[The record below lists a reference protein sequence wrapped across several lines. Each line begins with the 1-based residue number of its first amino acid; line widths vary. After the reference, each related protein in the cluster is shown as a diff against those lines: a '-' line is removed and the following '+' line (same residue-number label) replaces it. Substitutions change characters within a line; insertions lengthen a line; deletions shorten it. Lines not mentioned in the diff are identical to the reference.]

1 MLQRL
6 KDDFHLSM
14 ITLVGVISSCTLLP
28 YALFRIATGS
38 YLVGIVDLLMI
49 AVSVFSVWM
58 AWRTGDT
65 EKTGFLMAAVFCFG
79 AVLICMKLGQD
90 VLFWI
95 YPLMVFIFFLVAPI
109 KALLLLLLMVCAI
122 VSLHFADQSSIFANN
137 FQLLAFV
144 TTTMVT
150 SVFAYIFAYRTYL
163 QRQELRRLATT
174 DPLTGAATRHS
185 LTDELEQAVLQY
197 KQQGIVSG
205 LMLLDLDHFKRIND
219 NFGHH
224 AGDQILSQL
233 VPLLKQMTRQ
243 QDSVFRYGGEEF
255 VLLIKEIQLA
265 DLHRLAEKI
274 RHAVWQQ
281 LTLPDGSALT
291 TSIGIATVQ
300 HANSWESWLQ
310 SADVA
315 LYKAKHQ
322 GRNQVVIAA
331 TSTEQDESLK
341 PSVYTPSP

>member
-6 KDDFHLSM
+6 QNDFHLSM
-14 ITLVGVISSCTLLP
+14 ITLVGVIASGTLLP
-28 YALFRIATGS
+28 YALYRMATGN

-49 AVSVFSVWM
+49 AVSTVSVLM

-65 EKTGFLMAAVFCFG
+65 EKPGFLMAAVFCFG
-79 AVLICMKLGQD
+79 AVLVCMKLGQD

-109 KALLLLLLMVCAI
+109 KALLLLLLMVSAI
-122 VSLHFADQSSIFANN
+122 VSLHFAEQSAIFANN
-137 FQLLAFV
+137 FQLLAFI
-144 TTTMVT
+144 TTTLIT
-150 SVFAYIFAYRTYL
+150 SIFAYIFAYRTHL

-185 LTDELEQAVLQY
+185 LTDELTYAI
-197 KQQGIVSG
+197 QQFQQKGIVSG

-233 VPLLKQMTRQ
+233 VPLLKQMIRQ

-265 DLHRLAEKI
+265 DLHHLAEKI
-274 RHAVWQQ
+274 RHAVWHQ

-291 TSIGIATVQ
+291 ASIGIATVQ
-300 HANSWESWLQ
+300 HTNDWESWLQ
-310 SADVA
+310 NADVA
-315 LYKAKHQ
+315 LYQAKHQ

-331 TSTEQDESLK
+331 SPAEQAITAS
-341 PSVYTPSP
+341 

>member
-1 MLQRL
+1 
-6 KDDFHLSM
+6 M
-14 ITLVGVISSCTLLP
+14 ITLVGVIASGTLLP
-28 YALFRIATGS
+28 YALYRIATGN
-38 YLVGIVDLLMI
+38 YLVGVVDLLMI
-49 AVSVFSVWM
+49 AVSTVSVLM

-65 EKTGFLMAAVFCFG
+65 EKPGFLMAAVFCFG
-79 AVLICMKLGQD
+79 AVLVCMKLGQD

-109 KALLLLLLMVCAI
+109 KALLLLLLMVSAI
-122 VSLHFADQSSIFANN
+122 VSLHFSEHSAIFANN
-137 FQLLAFV
+137 FQLLAFI
-144 TTTMVT
+144 TTTLIT
-150 SVFAYIFAYRTYL
+150 SIFAYIFAYRTHL

-185 LTDELEQAVLQY
+185 LTDELTYAIQQY
-197 KQQGIVSG
+197 QLKGVVSG

-219 NFGHH
+219 NFGHQV
-224 AGDQILSQL
+224 GDQILSQL
-233 VPLLKQMTRQ
+233 VPLLKQMIRQ

-274 RHAVWQQ
+274 RHAVWHQ
-281 LTLPDGSALT
+281 LNLPDGSALT

-300 HANSWESWLQ
+300 HANDWESWLQ
-310 SADVA
+310 NADIA
-315 LYKAKHQ
+315 LYQAKHQ

-331 TSTEQDESLK
+331 LPAEQTTTL
-341 PSVYTPSP
+341 P

>member
-6 KDDFHLSM
+6 KDNFHLSM
-14 ITLVGVISSCTLLP
+14 ITLVGGIASCTLLP
-28 YALFRIATGS
+28 YALYRLATGS
-38 YLVGIVDLLMI
+38 YLVALVDLLMI
-49 AVSVFSVWM
+49 TVSTVSVWM

-65 EKTGFLMAAVFCFG
+65 EKPGFLMAVVFCFG
-79 AVLICMKLGQD
+79 AVLVCLKLGQD

-109 KALLLLLLMVCAI
+109 KALLLLLLMVSAI
-122 VSLHFADQSSIFANN
+122 VSLHFAEQSSIFNN
-137 FQLLAFV
+137 SFQLLAFI
-144 TTTMVT
+144 TTTVIT
-150 SVFAYIFAYRTYL
+150 SIFAYIFAYRTHL
-163 QRQELRRLATT
+163 QRQELRHLATT

-185 LTDELEQAVLQY
+185 LTDELTEAIQQY
-197 KQQGIVSG
+197 QQKNILSG

-219 NFGHH
+219 NFGHQS
-224 AGDQILSQL
+224 GDQILSQL
-233 VPLLKQMTRQ
+233 VPLLKQMIRQ

-274 RHAVWQQ
+274 RHAVWHQ

-291 TSIGIATVQ
+291 TSIGLATVQ
-300 HANSWESWLQ
+300 HATDWESWLQ
-310 SADVA
+310 NADAA
-315 LYKAKHQ
+315 LYQAKHQ

-331 TSTEQDESLK
+331 SPAEQAITAS
-341 PSVYTPSP
+341 

>member
-6 KDDFHLSM
+6 KDNFHLLM
-14 ITLVGVISSCTLLP
+14 ITLVGGIASCTLLP
-28 YALFRIATGS
+28 YALYRLATGS
-38 YLVGIVDLLMI
+38 YLVALVDLLMI
-49 AVSVFSVWM
+49 TVSTVSVWI

-65 EKTGFLMAAVFCFG
+65 EKPGFLMAVVFCFG
-79 AVLICMKLGQD
+79 AVLVCMKLGQD

-109 KALLLLLLMVCAI
+109 KALLLLLLMVSAI
-122 VSLHFADQSSIFANN
+122 VSLHFVEQSSIFNN
-137 FQLLAFV
+137 SFQLLAFI
-144 TTTMVT
+144 TTTVIT
-150 SVFAYIFAYRTYL
+150 SIFAYIFAYRTHL
-163 QRQELRRLATT
+163 QRQELRHLATT

-185 LTDELEQAVLQY
+185 LTDELTEAIEQY
-197 KQQGIVSG
+197 QQKNILSG

-219 NFGHH
+219 NFGHQS
-224 AGDQILSQL
+224 GDQILSQL
-233 VPLLKQMTRQ
+233 VPLLKQMIRQ

-274 RHAVWQQ
+274 RHAVWHQ

-291 TSIGIATVQ
+291 TSIGLATVQ
-300 HANSWESWLQ
+300 HATDWESWLQ
-310 SADVA
+310 NADVA
-315 LYKAKHQ
+315 LYQAKHQ

-331 TSTEQDESLK
+331 SPAEQAITAS
-341 PSVYTPSP
+341 

>member
-1 MLQRL
+1 
-6 KDDFHLSM
+6 M
-14 ITLVGVISSCTLLP
+14 ITLVGVIASGTLLP
-28 YALFRIATGS
+28 YALYRIATGN
-38 YLVGIVDLLMI
+38 YLVGVVDLLMI
-49 AVSVFSVWM
+49 AVSTVSVLM

-65 EKTGFLMAAVFCFG
+65 EKPGFLMAAVFCFG
-79 AVLICMKLGQD
+79 AVLVCMKLGQD

-109 KALLLLLLMVCAI
+109 KALLLLLLMVSAI
-122 VSLHFADQSSIFANN
+122 VSLHFSEHSAIFANN
-137 FQLLAFV
+137 FQLLAFI
-144 TTTMVT
+144 TTTLIT
-150 SVFAYIFAYRTYL
+150 SIFAYIFAYRTHL

-185 LTDELEQAVLQY
+185 LTDELTYAIQQY
-197 KQQGIVSG
+197 QLKGVVSG

-219 NFGHH
+219 NFGHQV
-224 AGDQILSQL
+224 GDQILSQL
-233 VPLLKQMTRQ
+233 VPLLKQMIRQ

-274 RHAVWQQ
+274 RHAVWHQ
-281 LTLPDGSALT
+281 LNLPDGSALT

-300 HANSWESWLQ
+300 HANDWESWLQ
-310 SADVA
+310 NADIA
-315 LYKAKHQ
+315 LYQAKHQ

-331 TSTEQDESLK
+331 QPAEQATTL
-341 PSVYTPSP
+341 P

>member
-6 KDDFHLSM
+6 KNDFHLSM
-14 ITLVGVISSCTLLP
+14 ITLVGVIASGTLLP
-28 YALFRIATGS
+28 YAVFRIATGN
-38 YLVGIVDLLMI
+38 YLVGLVDLLMI
-49 AVSVFSVWM
+49 AVSAFSVLM

-65 EKTGFLMAAVFCFG
+65 ERPGFLMAAVFCFG
-79 AVLICMKLGQD
+79 AVLVCMKLGQD

-122 VSLHFADQSSIFANN
+122 VSLNFSDHTVIFANN
-137 FQLLAFV
+137 FQLMAFI
-144 TTTMVT
+144 TTTLIT
-150 SVFAYIFAYRTYL
+150 SIFAYIFAYRTHL

-185 LTDELEQAVLQY
+185 LTDELNYAIQHYQQKAV
-197 KQQGIVSG
+197 VSG

-219 NFGHH
+219 NFGHQT
-224 AGDQILSQL
+224 GDQILSQL
-233 VPLLKQMTRQ
+233 VPLLKQMIRQ

-255 VLLIKEIQLA
+255 VLLIREIQLA

-274 RHAVWQQ
+274 RHAVWHQ
-281 LTLPDGSALT
+281 LALPDGSALT

-300 HANSWESWLQ
+300 HAKDWESWMQ

-315 LYKAKHQ
+315 LYQAKHN
-322 GRNQVVIAA
+322 GRNQVVIAEITA
-331 TSTEQDESLK
+331 EQH
-341 PSVYTPSP
+341 

>member
-1 MLQRL
+1 LLQRL
-6 KDDFHLSM
+6 KHDFHLFM
-14 ITLVGVISSCTLLP
+14 ITLVGLIASCTLLP
-28 YALFRIATGS
+28 YALFRMVTGN
-38 YLVGIVDLLMI
+38 YLVGLVDMLMI
-49 AVSVFSVWM
+49 VVSTASVWM
-58 AWRTGDT
+58 AWRTGET
-65 EKTGFLMAAVFCFG
+65 EKPGFLMAAVFCFG
-79 AVLICMKLGQD
+79 AVLVCMKLGQD

-122 VSLHFADQSSIFANN
+122 VSLHFSEHSAIFSTN
-137 FQLLAFV
+137 FQLLAFI
-144 TTTMVT
+144 TTTLVT
-150 SVFAYIFAYRTYL
+150 SIFAYIFAYRTHL

-185 LTDELEQAVLQY
+185 LTDELTYAI
-197 KQQGIVSG
+197 QQFQQEGVVSG

-233 VPLLKQMTRQ
+233 VPLLKQMIRQ

-274 RHAVWQQ
+274 RHAVWHQ
-281 LTLPDGSALT
+281 LALPDGSALT

-300 HANSWESWLQ
+300 YANDWESWLQ
-310 SADVA
+310 NADVA
-315 LYKAKHQ
+315 LYQAKHN
-322 GRNQVVIAA
+322 GRNQVVIATGPAEQAVA
-331 TSTEQDESLK
+331 TA
-341 PSVYTPSP
+341 

>member
-6 KDDFHLSM
+6 KYDFHLSM
-14 ITLVGVISSCTLLP
+14 ITLVGLIASCTLLP
-28 YALFRIATGS
+28 YALYRLATGS
-38 YLVGIVDLLMI
+38 YLVGVVDLLMI
-49 AVSVFSVWM
+49 AVSTLSVWM

-65 EKTGFLMAAVFCFG
+65 EKPGFLMATVFCFG
-79 AVLICMKLGQD
+79 AVLVCMKLGQD

-122 VSLHFADQSSIFANN
+122 VSLHFAEQSTIFNN
-137 FQLLAFV
+137 GFQLLAFI
-144 TTTMVT
+144 TTTLIT
-150 SVFAYIFAYRTYL
+150 SIFAYIFAYRTHL

-185 LTDELEQAVLQY
+185 LTDELTYAIQQY
-197 KQQGIVSG
+197 QQKGVISG

-233 VPLLKQMTRQ
+233 VPLLKQMIRQ

-274 RHAVWQQ
+274 RHAVWHQ

-300 HANSWESWLQ
+300 QASAWESWLQ
-310 SADVA
+310 NADVA
-315 LYKAKHQ
+315 LYQAKHN
-322 GRNQVVIAA
+322 GRNQVVIATSAAVA
-331 TSTEQDESLK
+331 TTDLS
-341 PSVYTPSP
+341 

>member
-1 MLQRL
+1 
-6 KDDFHLSM
+6 M
-14 ITLVGVISSCTLLP
+14 ITLVGVIASGTLLP
-28 YALFRIATGS
+28 YALYRMATGN

-49 AVSVFSVWM
+49 AVSTVSVLM

-65 EKTGFLMAAVFCFG
+65 EKPGFLMAAVFCFG
-79 AVLICMKLGQD
+79 AVLVCMKLGQD

-109 KALLLLLLMVCAI
+109 KALLLLLLMVSAI
-122 VSLHFADQSSIFANN
+122 VSLHFAEQSAIFANN
-137 FQLLAFV
+137 FQLLAFI
-144 TTTMVT
+144 TTTLIT
-150 SVFAYIFAYRTYL
+150 SIFAYIFAYRTHL

-185 LTDELEQAVLQY
+185 LTDELTYAI
-197 KQQGIVSG
+197 QQFQQKGIVSG

-233 VPLLKQMTRQ
+233 VPLLKQMIRQ

-265 DLHRLAEKI
+265 DLHHLAEKI
-274 RHAVWQQ
+274 RHAVWHQ

-291 TSIGIATVQ
+291 ASIGIATVQ
-300 HANSWESWLQ
+300 HTNDWESWLQ
-310 SADVA
+310 NADVA
-315 LYKAKHQ
+315 LYQAKHQ

-331 TSTEQDESLK
+331 SPAEQAITAS
-341 PSVYTPSP
+341 

>member
-6 KDDFHLSM
+6 KHDFHLSM
-14 ITLVGVISSCTLLP
+14 ITLVGVIASGTLLP
-28 YALFRIATGS
+28 FALYRMATEN

-49 AVSVFSVWM
+49 AISTFSVVM
-58 AWRTGDT
+58 AWRGGDT
-65 EKTGFLMAAVFCFG
+65 EKSGFLMATVFCFG
-79 AVLICMKLGQD
+79 AVLVCMKMGQD

-109 KALLLLLLMVCAI
+109 KALLLLLLMVSAI
-122 VSLHFADQSSIFANN
+122 VSLHFAEQSGIFANN
-137 FQLLAFV
+137 FQLLAFI
-144 TTTMVT
+144 TTTSIT
-150 SVFAYIFAYRTYL
+150 SIFAYIFAYRTHL

-174 DPLTGAATRHS
+174 DPLTGAANRHS
-185 LTDELEQAVLQY
+185 LTDELSYAIQQY
-197 KQQGIVSG
+197 QQKNIVSG

-224 AGDQILSQL
+224 TGDQILSQL
-233 VPLLKQMTRQ
+233 VPLLKQMIRQ

-274 RHAVWQQ
+274 RHAVWHQ
-281 LTLPDGSALT
+281 LALPDGSALT

-300 HANSWESWLQ
+300 HADDWESWLQ
-310 SADVA
+310 NADVA
-315 LYKAKHQ
+315 LYQAKHQ
-322 GRNQVVIAA
+322 GRNQVVIAS
-331 TSTEQDESLK
+331 STTEPLG
-341 PSVYTPSP
+341 

>member
-14 ITLVGVISSCTLLP
+14 ITLVGLIASCTLLP
-28 YALFRIATGS
+28 YALYRLATGS
-38 YLVGIVDLLMI
+38 YLVGVVDLLMI
-49 AVSVFSVWM
+49 AVSTLSVWM

-65 EKTGFLMAAVFCFG
+65 EKPGFLMATVFCFG
-79 AVLICMKLGQD
+79 AVLVCMKLGQD

-122 VSLHFADQSSIFANN
+122 VSLHFAEQSTIFNN
-137 FQLLAFV
+137 GFQLLAFI
-144 TTTMVT
+144 TTTLIT
-150 SVFAYIFAYRTYL
+150 SIFAYIFAYRTHL

-185 LTDELEQAVLQY
+185 LTDELTYAIQQY
-197 KQQGIVSG
+197 QQKGVMSG

-233 VPLLKQMTRQ
+233 VPLLKQMIRQ

-274 RHAVWQQ
+274 RHAVWHQ

-300 HANSWESWLQ
+300 QASAWESWLQ
-310 SADVA
+310 NADVA
-315 LYKAKHQ
+315 LYQAKHN
-322 GRNQVVIAA
+322 GRNQVVIANSAAVA
-331 TSTEQDESLK
+331 TTDLS
-341 PSVYTPSP
+341 

>member
-6 KDDFHLSM
+6 KHDFHLFM
-14 ITLVGVISSCTLLP
+14 ITLVGLIASCTLLP
-28 YALFRIATGS
+28 YALYRMATGD
-38 YLVGIVDLLMI
+38 YLVGMVDILMI
-49 AVSVFSVWM
+49 TVSTVSVWM
-58 AWRTGDT
+58 AWRSGET
-65 EKTGFLMAAVFCFG
+65 EKPGFLMAAVFCFG
-79 AVLICMKLGQD
+79 AVLVCMKLGQD

-122 VSLHFADQSSIFANN
+122 VSLHFSEHSAIFNTN
-137 FQLLAFV
+137 FQLLAFI
-144 TTTMVT
+144 TTTLVT
-150 SVFAYIFAYRTYL
+150 SIFAYIFAYRTHL

-185 LTDELEQAVLQY
+185 LTDELTYAIQLF
-197 KQQGIVSG
+197 QQKGVVSG

-233 VPLLKQMTRQ
+233 VPLLKQMIRQ

-274 RHAVWQQ
+274 RHAVWHQ
-281 LTLPDGSALT
+281 LALPDGSALT

-300 HANSWESWLQ
+300 SANDWESWLQ
-310 SADVA
+310 NADVA
-315 LYKAKHQ
+315 LYQAKHN
-322 GRNQVVIAA
+322 GRNQVVIATGPAEQAVA
-331 TSTEQDESLK
+331 TA
-341 PSVYTPSP
+341 

>member
-1 MLQRL
+1 
-6 KDDFHLSM
+6 M
-14 ITLVGVISSCTLLP
+14 ITLVGVIASGTLLP
-28 YALFRIATGS
+28 YALYRIATGN
-38 YLVGIVDLLMI
+38 YLVGVVDLLMI
-49 AVSVFSVWM
+49 AVSTVSVLM

-65 EKTGFLMAAVFCFG
+65 EKPGFLMAAVFCFG
-79 AVLICMKLGQD
+79 AVLVCMKLGQD

-109 KALLLLLLMVCAI
+109 KALLLLLLMVSAI
-122 VSLHFADQSSIFANN
+122 VSLHFSEHSAIFANN
-137 FQLLAFV
+137 FQLLAFI
-144 TTTMVT
+144 TTTLIT
-150 SVFAYIFAYRTYL
+150 SIFAYIFAYRTHL

-185 LTDELEQAVLQY
+185 LTDELTYAIQQY
-197 KQQGIVSG
+197 QLKGVVSG

-219 NFGHH
+219 NFGHQV
-224 AGDQILSQL
+224 GDQILSQL
-233 VPLLKQMTRQ
+233 VPLLKQMIRQ

-274 RHAVWQQ
+274 RHAVWHQ
-281 LTLPDGSALT
+281 LNLPDGSALT

-300 HANSWESWLQ
+300 HANDWESWLQ
-310 SADVA
+310 NADIA
-315 LYKAKHQ
+315 LYQAKHQ

-331 TSTEQDESLK
+331 LPAEQATTL
-341 PSVYTPSP
+341 P

>member
-1 MLQRL
+1 
-6 KDDFHLSM
+6 M
-14 ITLVGVISSCTLLP
+14 ITLVGLIASCTLLP
-28 YALFRIATGS
+28 YALYRMATED
-38 YLVGIVDLLMI
+38 YLVGMVDILMI
-49 AVSVFSVWM
+49 TVSTVSVWM
-58 AWRTGDT
+58 AWRSGET
-65 EKTGFLMAAVFCFG
+65 EKPGFLMAAVFCFG
-79 AVLICMKLGQD
+79 AVLVCMKLGQD

-122 VSLHFADQSSIFANN
+122 VSLHFSEHSAIFNTN
-137 FQLLAFV
+137 FQLLAFI
-144 TTTMVT
+144 TTTLVT
-150 SVFAYIFAYRTYL
+150 SIFAYIFAYRSHL

-185 LTDELEQAVLQY
+185 LTDELTYAIQLF
-197 KQQGIVSG
+197 QQKGVVSG

-233 VPLLKQMTRQ
+233 VPLLKQMIRQ

-274 RHAVWQQ
+274 RHAIWHQ

-300 HANSWESWLQ
+300 HASDWESWLQ
-310 SADVA
+310 NADVA
-315 LYKAKHQ
+315 LYQAKHN
-322 GRNQVVIAA
+322 GRNQVVIATGSTVQAIA
-331 TSTEQDESLK
+331 TS
-341 PSVYTPSP
+341 

>member
-6 KDDFHLSM
+6 KDNFHLLM
-14 ITLVGVISSCTLLP
+14 ITLVGGISSCTLLP
-28 YALFRIATGS
+28 YALYRLATDS
-38 YLVGIVDLLMI
+38 YLVAVVDLLMI
-49 AVSVFSVWM
+49 TVSSVSVWM

-65 EKTGFLMAAVFCFG
+65 EKSGFLMAVVFCFG
-79 AVLICMKLGQD
+79 AVLVCMKLGQD

-109 KALLLLLLMVCAI
+109 KALLLLLLMVSAI
-122 VSLHFADQSSIFANN
+122 VSLHFVEQSSIFNN
-137 FQLLAFV
+137 SFQLLAFI
-144 TTTMVT
+144 TTTVIT
-150 SVFAYIFAYRTYL
+150 SIFAYIFAYRTHL
-163 QRQELRRLATT
+163 QRQELRHLATT

-185 LTDELEQAVLQY
+185 LTDELTEAIQQY
-197 KQQGIVSG
+197 QQKNILSG

-219 NFGHH
+219 NFGHQS
-224 AGDQILSQL
+224 GDQILSKL
-233 VPLLKQMTRQ
+233 VPLLKQMIRQ

-274 RHAVWQQ
+274 RHAVWHQ

-291 TSIGIATVQ
+291 TSIGLATVQ
-300 HANSWESWLQ
+300 HATDWESWLQ
-310 SADVA
+310 NADVA
-315 LYKAKHQ
+315 LYQAKHQ

-331 TSTEQDESLK
+331 SPAEQAITAS
-341 PSVYTPSP
+341 

>member
-1 MLQRL
+1 LLQRL
-6 KDDFHLSM
+6 KHDFHLFM
-14 ITLVGVISSCTLLP
+14 ITLVGLIASCTLLP
-28 YALFRIATGS
+28 YALFRMVTGN
-38 YLVGIVDLLMI
+38 YLVGLVDMLMI
-49 AVSVFSVWM
+49 VVSTASVWM
-58 AWRTGDT
+58 AWRTGET
-65 EKTGFLMAAVFCFG
+65 EKPGFLMAAVFCFG
-79 AVLICMKLGQD
+79 AVLVCMKLGQD

-122 VSLHFADQSSIFANN
+122 VSLHFSEHSAIFSTN
-137 FQLLAFV
+137 FQLLAFI
-144 TTTMVT
+144 TTTLVT
-150 SVFAYIFAYRTYL
+150 SIFAYIFAYRTHL

-185 LTDELEQAVLQY
+185 LTDELTYAI
-197 KQQGIVSG
+197 QQFQQEGVVSG

-233 VPLLKQMTRQ
+233 VPLLKQMIRQ

-274 RHAVWQQ
+274 RHAVWHQ
-281 LTLPDGSALT
+281 LALPDGSALT

-300 HANSWESWLQ
+300 YANDWESWLQ
-310 SADVA
+310 NADVA
-315 LYKAKHQ
+315 LYQAKHN
-322 GRNQVVIAA
+322 GRNQVVIATGPAEQAIA
-331 TSTEQDESLK
+331 TS
-341 PSVYTPSP
+341 

>member
-1 MLQRL
+1 LLQRL
-6 KDDFHLSM
+6 KNDFHLSM
-14 ITLVGVISSCTLLP
+14 ITLVGVIASGTLLP
-28 YALFRIATGS
+28 YALYRIATGN
-38 YLVGIVDLLMI
+38 YLVGVVDLLMI
-49 AVSVFSVWM
+49 AVSTFSVLM

-65 EKTGFLMAAVFCFG
+65 EKPGFLMAAVFCFG
-79 AVLICMKLGQD
+79 AVLVCMKLGQD

-109 KALLLLLLMVCAI
+109 KALLLLLLMVSAI
-122 VSLHFADQSSIFANN
+122 VSLHFSEQSAIFANS
-137 FQLLAFV
+137 FQLLAFI
-144 TTTMVT
+144 TTTLIT
-150 SVFAYIFAYRTYL
+150 SIFAYIFAYRTHL

-185 LTDELEQAVLQY
+185 LTDELTYAIQQFQQKAV
-197 KQQGIVSG
+197 VSG

-219 NFGHH
+219 NFGHQV
-224 AGDQILSQL
+224 GDQILSQL
-233 VPLLKQMTRQ
+233 VPLLKQMIRQ

-274 RHAVWQQ
+274 RHAVWHQ
-281 LTLPDGSALT
+281 LNLPDGSALT

-300 HANSWESWLQ
+300 HANDWESWLQ
-310 SADVA
+310 NADIA
-315 LYKAKHQ
+315 LYQAKHQ

-331 TSTEQDESLK
+331 LPAEQATTLS
-341 PSVYTPSP
+341 

>member
-6 KDDFHLSM
+6 KHDFHLFM
-14 ITLVGVISSCTLLP
+14 ITLVGLIASCTLLP
-28 YALFRIATGS
+28 YALFRMVTGN
-38 YLVGIVDLLMI
+38 YLVGLVDMLMI
-49 AVSVFSVWM
+49 VVSTASVWM
-58 AWRTGDT
+58 AWRTGET
-65 EKTGFLMAAVFCFG
+65 EKPGFLMAAVFCFG
-79 AVLICMKLGQD
+79 AVLVCMKLGQD

-122 VSLHFADQSSIFANN
+122 VSLHFSEHSAIFSTN
-137 FQLLAFV
+137 FQLLAFI
-144 TTTMVT
+144 TTTLVT
-150 SVFAYIFAYRTYL
+150 SIFAYIFAYRTHL

-185 LTDELEQAVLQY
+185 LTDELTYAI
-197 KQQGIVSG
+197 QQFQQEGVVSG

-233 VPLLKQMTRQ
+233 VPLLKQMIRQ

-274 RHAVWQQ
+274 RHAVWHQ
-281 LTLPDGSALT
+281 LALPDGSALT

-300 HANSWESWLQ
+300 YANDWESWLQ
-310 SADVA
+310 NADVA
-315 LYKAKHQ
+315 LYQAKHN
-322 GRNQVVIAA
+322 GRNQVVIATGPAEQAVA
-331 TSTEQDESLK
+331 TA
-341 PSVYTPSP
+341 

>member
-6 KDDFHLSM
+6 KHDFHLFM
-14 ITLVGVISSCTLLP
+14 ITLVGLIASCTLLP
-28 YALFRIATGS
+28 YALYRMATED
-38 YLVGIVDLLMI
+38 YLVGMVDILMI
-49 AVSVFSVWM
+49 TVSTVSVWM
-58 AWRTGDT
+58 AWRSGET
-65 EKTGFLMAAVFCFG
+65 EKPGFLMAAVFCFG
-79 AVLICMKLGQD
+79 AVLVCMKLGQD

-122 VSLHFADQSSIFANN
+122 VSLHFSEHSAIFNTN
-137 FQLLAFV
+137 FQLLAFI
-144 TTTMVT
+144 TTTLVT
-150 SVFAYIFAYRTYL
+150 SIFAYIFAYRSHL

-185 LTDELEQAVLQY
+185 LTDELTYAIQLF
-197 KQQGIVSG
+197 QQKGVVSG

-233 VPLLKQMTRQ
+233 VPLLKQMIRQ

-274 RHAVWQQ
+274 RHAIWHQ

-300 HANSWESWLQ
+300 HASDWESWLQ
-310 SADVA
+310 NADVA
-315 LYKAKHQ
+315 LYQAKHN
-322 GRNQVVIAA
+322 GRNQVVISSG
-331 TSTEQDESLK
+331 STEQAIA
-341 PSVYTPSP
+341 TP

>member
-6 KDDFHLSM
+6 KNDFHLSM
-14 ITLVGVISSCTLLP
+14 ITLVGVIASGTLLP
-28 YALFRIATGS
+28 YALYRIATGN
-38 YLVGIVDLLMI
+38 YLVGVVDLLMI
-49 AVSVFSVWM
+49 AVSTFSVLM

-65 EKTGFLMAAVFCFG
+65 EKPGFLMAAVFCFG
-79 AVLICMKLGQD
+79 AVLVYMKLGQD

-109 KALLLLLLMVCAI
+109 KALLLLLLMVSAI
-122 VSLHFADQSSIFANN
+122 VSLHFSEQSAIFANN
-137 FQLLAFV
+137 FQLLAFI
-144 TTTMVT
+144 TTTLIT
-150 SVFAYIFAYRTYL
+150 SIFAYIFAYRTHL

-185 LTDELEQAVLQY
+185 LTDELTYAI
-197 KQQGIVSG
+197 QQFQQKGVVSG

-219 NFGHH
+219 NFGHQV
-224 AGDQILSQL
+224 GDQILSQL
-233 VPLLKQMTRQ
+233 VPLLKQMIRQ

-274 RHAVWQQ
+274 RHAVWHQ
-281 LTLPDGSALT
+281 LNLPDGSALT

-300 HANSWESWLQ
+300 HANDWESWLQ
-310 SADVA
+310 NADIA
-315 LYKAKHQ
+315 LYQAKHL

-331 TSTEQDESLK
+331 LPAEQAT
-341 PSVYTPSP
+341 TPS

>member
-6 KDDFHLSM
+6 KHDFHLFM
-14 ITLVGVISSCTLLP
+14 ITLVGLIASCTLLP
-28 YALFRIATGS
+28 YALFRMVTGN
-38 YLVGIVDLLMI
+38 YLVGLVDMLMI
-49 AVSVFSVWM
+49 VVSTASVWM
-58 AWRTGDT
+58 AWRTGET
-65 EKTGFLMAAVFCFG
+65 EKPGFLMAAVFCFG
-79 AVLICMKLGQD
+79 AVLVCMKLGQD

-122 VSLHFADQSSIFANN
+122 VSLHFSEYSAIFSTN
-137 FQLLAFV
+137 FQLLAFI
-144 TTTMVT
+144 TTTLVT
-150 SVFAYIFAYRTYL
+150 SIFAYIFAYRPHL

-185 LTDELEQAVLQY
+185 LTDELTYAI
-197 KQQGIVSG
+197 QQFQQEGVVSG

-233 VPLLKQMTRQ
+233 VPLLKQMIRQ

-274 RHAVWQQ
+274 RHAVWHQ
-281 LTLPDGSALT
+281 LALPDGSALT

-300 HANSWESWLQ
+300 YANDWESWLQ
-310 SADVA
+310 NADVA
-315 LYKAKHQ
+315 LYQAKHN
-322 GRNQVVIAA
+322 GRNQVVIATGPAEQAVA
-331 TSTEQDESLK
+331 TA
-341 PSVYTPSP
+341 